1 MEEHAELFEKM
12 ANSVIAGEAEEAH
25 ALATKSL
32 ELGIKPLD
40 SIDNGFV
47 KGIRVVGDRFGA
59 GELFLPEL
67 VMSAEAMKAALA
79 VLEPELAKS
88 SAARENMGNVLA
100 CTVQGDIHDIGKRIV
115 CTMLSANGF
124 SVVDLGVNV
133 KVDKFIE
140 EIKTRKPDI
149 VAMSA
154 LLTTTAPNQGK
165 VIRQLIQQGI
175 REQFVVMVGGAPT
188 SPGWAKEIGADGYGE
203 NATEAVRVA
212 KELMVAKRAGQFVPA
227 KPTTAAGFA
236 GGAAN
241 PNAAAASTAPIAPSS
256 AATVGA
262 GAATAGQGS

>member
-1 MEEHAELFEKM
+1 MSHDDLYQKM
-12 ANSVIAGEAEEAH
+12 ADSVITGDQETSA
-25 ALATKSL
+25 ALARQSL
-32 ELGIKPLD
+32 ELGIAPLET
-40 SIDNGFV
+40 IDNGFV

-79 VLEPELAKS
+79 ILEPELAKS
-88 SAARENMGNVLA
+88 SVARENQGSVLA

-124 SVVDLGVNV
+124 TVVDLGVNV
-133 KVDKFIE
+133 KIDRFVE

-165 VIRQLIQQGI
+165 VIKLLAKEGI
-175 REQFVVMVGGAPT
+175 RDQYIVMVGGAPT
-188 SPGWAKEIGADGYGE
+188 SLSWSKEIGADGYGE

-212 KELMVAKRAGQFVPA
+212 KELMAKKRSGLTASASAPTVPVAPVSALGESGAPS
-227 KPTTAAGFA
+227 
-236 GGAAN
+236 GGVLQ
-241 PNAAAASTAPIAPSS
+241 AAAAD
-256 AATVGA
+256 
-262 GAATAGQGS
+262 

>member
-1 MEEHAELFEKM
+1 MDHTELYEKM
-12 ANSVIAGEAEEAH
+12 SNSVIAGEAEEAAGLARH
-25 ALATKSL
+25 AL
-32 ELGIKPLD
+32 EIRIRPLD
-40 SIDNGFV
+40 AIDNGFV

-79 VLEPELAKS
+79 ILEPELAKS
-88 SAARENMGNVLA
+88 ATARESMGNVLA

-124 SVVDLGVNV
+124 SVTDLGVNV
-133 KVDKFIE
+133 KVDRFVE

-165 VIRQLIQQGI
+165 VIKLLLQQGI
-175 REQFVVMVGGAPT
+175 RDEYVVMIGGAPT
-188 SPGWAKEIGADGYGE
+188 SPSWAREVGADGYGE

-212 KELMVAKRAGQFVPA
+212 KELMALKRSGQL
-227 KPTTAAGFA
+227 KPVRSPSATASLAS
-236 GGAAN
+236 GATS
-241 PNAAAASTAPIAPSS
+241 PAAAAATTAPIAPSTPS
-256 AATVGA
+256 VPA
-262 GAATAGQGS
+262 GASAGQGS

>member
-1 MEEHAELFEKM
+1 VSHAELYERM
-12 ANSVIAGEAEEAH
+12 ANSIIVGDAEEST
-25 ALATKSL
+25 ALAKQSL

-79 VLEPELAKS
+79 ILEPELAKGNE
-88 SAARENMGNVLA
+88 ARENQGNVLA

-133 KVDKFIE
+133 KVDRFVE

-165 VIRQLIQQGI
+165 VIKLLEKEGI
-175 REQFVVMVGGAPT
+175 RTQYIVMVGGAPT
-188 SPGWAKEIGADGYGE
+188 SAGWAKEIRADGYGE

-212 KELMVAKRAGQFVPA
+212 KELMAKKRDGSLHAPAPPVASVGE
-227 KPTTAAGFA
+227 AARSADG
-236 GGAAN
+236 
-241 PNAAAASTAPIAPSS
+241 S
-256 AATVGA
+256 AAQA
-262 GAATAGQGS
+262 

>member
-1 MEEHAELFEKM
+1 VSHAELYEKM
-12 ANSVIAGEAEEAH
+12 SNCIIAGEAEEAS
-25 ALATKSL
+25 ALAHRSL
-32 ELGIKPLD
+32 ELGIRPLD

-47 KGIRVVGDRFGA
+47 KGIRIVGDRFGA

-79 VLEPELAKS
+79 ILEPELAKGNEK
-88 SAARENMGNVLA
+88 RESQGNVLA

-124 SVVDLGVNV
+124 SVTDLGVNV
-133 KVDKFIE
+133 KIDRFVN

-165 VIRQLIQQGI
+165 VIKLLEKEGI
-175 REQFVVMVGGAPT
+175 RRDYVVMVGGAPT
-188 SPGWAKEIGADGYGE
+188 SAAWAKEIRADGYGE

-212 KELMVAKRAGQFVPA
+212 KELMAKKRAGTLHA
-227 KPTTAAGFA
+227 DAAPV
-236 GGAAN
+236 AALGE
-241 PNAAAASTAPIAPSS
+241 PPRSAAAADGPTVQALSS
-256 AATVGA
+256 
-262 GAATAGQGS
+262 

>member
-1 MEEHAELFEKM
+1 MEHTELFEKM
-12 ANSVIAGEAEEAH
+12 ATSVIAGEAEDSA
-25 ALATKSL
+25 ALARQAL
-32 ELGIKPLD
+32 ELGIRPLD
-40 SIDNGFV
+40 AIDNGFV

-79 VLEPELAKS
+79 ILEPELAKS

-133 KVDKFIE
+133 KVDRFVE

-175 REQFVVMVGGAPT
+175 RDQYVVMVGGAPT

-212 KELMVAKRAGQFVPA
+212 KELMVLKKAGQFQSA
-227 KPTTAAGFA
+227 RPTTNTAF
-236 GGAAN
+236 GGAAST
-241 PNAAAASTAPIAPSS
+241 AAAASTAPIAPST

-262 GAATAGQGS
+262 GTAAGPGS

>member
-1 MEEHAELFEKM
+1 MDHAELYEKM
-12 ANSVIAGEAEEAH
+12 SNSVITGEAEEAAGLARH
-25 ALATKSL
+25 AL
-32 ELGIKPLD
+32 ELGIRPLD
-40 SIDNGFV
+40 AIDNGFV

-79 VLEPELAKS
+79 ILEPELAKS
-88 SAARENMGNVLA
+88 ATARESMGNVLA

-133 KVDKFIE
+133 KVDKFVE

-165 VIRQLIQQGI
+165 VIKLLIKEGI
-175 REQFVVMVGGAPT
+175 RENYVVMIGGAPT
-188 SPGWAKEIGADGYGE
+188 SPSWAKEVGADGYGE

-212 KELMVAKRAGQFVPA
+212 KELMALRKAGQFKA
-227 KPTTAAGFA
+227 ASPTGIFAAA
-236 GGAAN
+236 GAAN
-241 PNAAAASTAPIAPSS
+241 PAAAAASTAPIAPAT
-256 AATVGA
+256 AAVPA
-262 GAATAGQGS
+262 GASARSGS

>member
-1 MEEHAELFEKM
+1 LSHEDLYQKM
-12 ANSVIAGEAEEAH
+12 ADSVITGDSETSA
-25 ALATKSL
+25 ALARQSL
-32 ELGIKPLD
+32 ELGIAPLQ

-79 VLEPELAKS
+79 ILEPELARS
-88 SAARENMGNVLA
+88 STVRESQGSVLA

-133 KVDKFIE
+133 KIDRFVQ
-140 EIKTRKPDI
+140 EIKTRNPDI

-165 VIRQLIQQGI
+165 VIKLLLKEGI
-175 REQFVVMVGGAPT
+175 RDQYIVMVGGAPT
-188 SPGWAKEIGADGYGE
+188 SLAWSKEIGADGYGE

-212 KELMVAKRAGQFVPA
+212 KELMARRRSK
-227 KPTTAAGFA
+227 AAATQSEEVTQVSARGDA
-236 GGAAN
+236 VSGPGGALQ
-241 PNAAAASTAPIAPSS
+241 AAAAD
-256 AATVGA
+256 
-262 GAATAGQGS
+262 

>member
-1 MEEHAELFEKM
+1 MEHAELFEKM
-12 ANSVIAGEAEEAH
+12 ANSVIAGEAEEAN
-25 ALATKSL
+25 ALARQSL

-40 SIDNGFV
+40 AIDNGFV

-88 SAARENMGNVLA
+88 SAARESMGSVLA

-133 KVDKFIE
+133 KVDRFVE

-175 REQFVVMVGGAPT
+175 RDQYVVMVGGAPT

-212 KELMVAKRAGQFVPA
+212 KELMVLKKAGQFQSA
-227 KPTTAAGFA
+227 RPTVNTAF
-236 GGAAN
+236 GGATS
-241 PNAAAASTAPIAPSS
+241 AAAASAGTAPIAPST

-262 GAATAGQGS
+262 GTAAGQGS

>member
-1 MEEHAELFEKM
+1 MSHRELLQRM
-12 ANSVIAGEAEEAH
+12 ADCIITGQAQEADD
-25 ALATKSL
+25 LARRSL
-32 ELGIKPLD
+32 ELGIAPLE
-40 SIDNGFV
+40 SIDEGFV

-79 VLEPELAKS
+79 ILEPELAKS
-88 SAARENMGNVLA
+88 TQARDRAGDVLA

-133 KVDKFIE
+133 KVDRFVE
-140 EIKTRKPDI
+140 EIKARKPDI

-165 VIRQLIQQGI
+165 VIRKLIQEGI
-175 REQFVVMVGGAPT
+175 RDDYIVMVGGAPT
-188 SPGWAKEIGADGYGE
+188 SASWAEQIGADGYGE

-212 KELMVAKRAGQFVPA
+212 KELVRRRRAGARP
-227 KPTTAAGFA
+227 GRN
-236 GGAAN
+236 GAA
-241 PNAAAASTAPIAPSS
+241 PSVPRGAASGPDPGVVA
-256 AATVGA
+256 
-262 GAATAGQGS
+262 

>member
-1 MEEHAELFEKM
+1 VDHTELFEKM
-12 ANSVIAGEAEEAH
+12 AQSVIAGEAEDSA
-25 ALATKSL
+25 ALARQAL

-40 SIDNGFV
+40 AIDEGFV

-79 VLEPELAKS
+79 ILEPELAKGNS
-88 SAARENMGNVLA
+88 VRESQGAVLA

-124 SVVDLGVNV
+124 TVVDLGVNV
-133 KVDKFIE
+133 KIDRFVQ

-165 VIRQLIQQGI
+165 VIKLLQKEGI
-175 REQFVVMVGGAPT
+175 RDQYIVMVGGAPT
-188 SPGWAKEIGADGYGE
+188 SLGWSKEIGADGYGE

-212 KELMVAKRAGQFVPA
+212 KELMAKKRARPA
-227 KPTTAAGFA
+227 SAESETVAPVSAVGEASA
-236 GGAAN
+236 SSGGVLQ
-241 PNAAAASTAPIAPSS
+241 AAAAD
-256 AATVGA
+256 
-262 GAATAGQGS
+262 

>member
-1 MEEHAELFEKM
+1 M
-12 ANSVIAGEAEEAH
+12 AQSVIAGEAEEA
-25 ALATKSL
+25 ASLARQGL
-32 ELGIKPLD
+32 ELGIRPLD

-79 VLEPELAKS
+79 ILEPELAKGS
-88 SAARENMGNVLA
+88 QARENMGNVLA

-133 KVDKFIE
+133 KVDRFVE
-140 EIKTRKPDI
+140 EIKARKPDI

-165 VIRQLIQQGI
+165 VIKLLMAQGI
-175 REQFVVMVGGAPT
+175 RDAYIVMIGGAPT
-188 SPGWAKEIGADGYGE
+188 SPQWAREVGADGYGE

-212 KELMVAKRAGQFVPA
+212 KELMALKKSGQFR
-227 KPTTAAGFA
+227 TAGL
-236 GGAAN
+236 
-241 PNAAAASTAPIAPSS
+241 AAAAP
-256 AATVGA
+256 G
-262 GAATAGQGS
+262 GGGS

>member
-1 MEEHAELFEKM
+1 MS
-12 ANSVIAGEAEEAH
+12 NSVITGEAEDAA
-25 ALATKSL
+25 ALARRAL
-32 ELGIKPLD
+32 ELGIRPLD
-40 SIDNGFV
+40 AIDNGFV

-79 VLEPELAKS
+79 ILEPELAKS
-88 SAARENMGNVLA
+88 AAARENMGNVLA

-133 KVDKFIE
+133 KVDRFVE

-165 VIRQLIQQGI
+165 EIKLMHQQGI
-175 REQFVVMVGGAPT
+175 RGDFVVMIGGAPT
-188 SPGWAKEIGADGYGE
+188 SPQWAKEVGADGYGE

-212 KELMVAKRAGQFVPA
+212 KELMLLKRSGQFRPA
-227 KPTTAAGFA
+227 ALATAGAVA
-236 GGAAN
+236 GAAS
-241 PNAAAASTAPIAPSS
+241 PAAAAAATAPIPP
-256 AATVGA
+256 A
-262 GAATAGQGS
+262 GRGQGS

>member
-1 MEEHAELFEKM
+1 MDHAELFEKM
-12 ANSVIAGEAEEAH
+12 ANSVITGEAEESA
-25 ALATKSL
+25 ALAHKSL
-32 ELGIKPLD
+32 ELGIRPLD

-59 GELFLPEL
+59 GDLFLPEL

-79 VLEPELAKS
+79 ILEPELAKGS
-88 SAARENMGNVLA
+88 DKRENMGNVLA

-165 VIRQLIQQGI
+165 VIKQLLAQGI
-175 REQFVVMVGGAPT
+175 RDDYIVMIGGAPT
-188 SPGWAKEIGADGYGE
+188 SPSWAKEIGADGYGE

-212 KELMVAKRAGQFVPA
+212 KDLMTLKRSG
-227 KPTTAAGFA
+227 KLRTA
-236 GGAAN
+236 N
-241 PNAAAASTAPIAPSS
+241 TAVS
-256 AATVGA
+256 
-262 GAATAGQGS
+262 

>member
-1 MEEHAELFEKM
+1 LSHADLFQKM
-12 ANSVIAGEAEEAH
+12 ADSVIAGEAEQAA
-25 ALATKSL
+25 ALARQSL
-32 ELGIKPLD
+32 EMGIAPLET
-40 SIDNGFV
+40 IDNGFV

-79 VLEPELAKS
+79 ILEPELAKS
-88 SAARENMGNVLA
+88 SVTREIQGSVLA

-124 SVVDLGVNV
+124 TVVDLGVNV
-133 KVDKFIE
+133 KVDRFVE

-165 VIRQLIQQGI
+165 VIKLLAKEGI
-175 REQFVVMVGGAPT
+175 RHDYIVMVGGAPT
-188 SPGWAKEIGADGYGE
+188 SLAWSREIGADGYGE

-212 KELMVAKRAGQFVPA
+212 KELMTRKRAAVARPAPPISESLPVPVLEGRA
-227 KPTTAAGFA
+227 P
-236 GGAAN
+236 GGGG
-241 PNAAAASTAPIAPSS
+241 S
-256 AATVGA
+256 AAQESRVEKA
-262 GAATAGQGS
+262 

>member
-1 MEEHAELFEKM
+1 MEHTELYEKM
-12 ANSVIAGEAEEAH
+12 AQSVITGEAEEA
-25 ALATKSL
+25 ATLARHSL
-32 ELGIKPLD
+32 EIGIKPLD

-79 VLEPELAKS
+79 ILEPELAKS
-88 SAARENMGNVLA
+88 SAARESMGNVLA

-133 KVDKFIE
+133 KVDRFVE

-165 VIRQLIQQGI
+165 VIRQLIAQGL
-175 REQFVVMVGGAPT
+175 RDDYVVMIGGAPT

-212 KELMVAKRAGQFVPA
+212 KDLMILKRAGQFKA
-227 KPTTAAGFA
+227 ARPTSTVGVG
-236 GGAAN
+236 GGAAS
-241 PNAAAASTAPIAPSS
+241 PSAAAASTAPIAPSS

-262 GAATAGQGS
+262 GAGQAT

>member
-1 MEEHAELFEKM
+1 MEHAELYEQM
-12 ANSVIAGEAEEAH
+12 SNSVINGEAE
-25 ALATKSL
+25 LATELAKKSL

-79 VLEPELAKS
+79 VLEPELAKG
-88 SAARENMGNVLA
+88 SAKRENMGNVLA

-133 KVDKFIE
+133 KVDRFVE

-165 VIRQLIQQGI
+165 VIKLLAAQGI
-175 REQFVVMVGGAPT
+175 RDEYIVMIGGAPT
-188 SPGWAKEIGADGYGE
+188 SPQWAKEVGADGYGE

-212 KELMVAKRAGQFVPA
+212 KELMIEKRAGRFR
-227 KPTTAAGFA
+227 TAGV
-236 GGAAN
+236 
-241 PNAAAASTAPIAPSS
+241 AAAT
-256 AATVGA
+256 TG
-262 GAATAGQGS
+262 TGS

>member
-1 MEEHAELFEKM
+1 MSHDDLYQRM
-12 ANSVIAGEAEEAH
+12 ADSVITGDAETSA
-25 ALATKSL
+25 ALARQSL
-32 ELGIKPLD
+32 ELGIAPLQ

-79 VLEPELAKS
+79 ILEPELAKS
-88 SAARENMGNVLA
+88 AVARENQGSVLA

-124 SVVDLGVNV
+124 TVVDLGVNV
-133 KVDKFIE
+133 KVDRFVE

-165 VIRQLIQQGI
+165 VIRQLIQQGV
-175 REQFVVMVGGAPT
+175 RDEYVVMIGGAPT
-188 SPGWAKEIGADGYGE
+188 SPGWAKEVGADGYGE

-212 KELMVAKRAGQFVPA
+212 KELMVLKKAGQFKAARPA
-227 KPTTAAGFA
+227 SATAGVS
-236 GGAAN
+236 GGAAS

-262 GAATAGQGS
+262 GAGQAT